1 MTDKPV
7 DDDPDYTDEKVA
19 HVDLPPL
26 TDPSTVPADHK
37 DEADQ

>member
-1 MTDKPV
+1 MTDPV
-7 DDDPDYTDEKVA
+7 DDDPEYADEKVA

-26 TDPSTVPADHK
+26 TDPTTVPPDET